1 MTKAAFSLPF
11 SGDEQAAASL
21 PRIVNPTYRETAMHN
36 TRKLWTWL
44 AVICVLS
51 FTALGWV
58 GTEIYLNAPPIPKS
72 VVSAKGDVLF
82 SEGQVDRGQEAW
94 RAAGGQQLGTV
105 WGHGSYLAPDWS
117 ADWLHR
123 EAVALREI
131 WAKRD
136 FGTAYKDLQ
145 PGQRAQLDVNL
156 KEEMR
161 RNTYDASNGSI
172 TLSPERAEAVKQVAG
187 HYAGLFGNEAS
198 LDALRA
204 QYAMKSGSLHD
215 PVDREALTA
224 FFFWSAWSATTD
236 RPGQA
241 DLSYTSNW
249 PHEPLVGNT
258 PTANTG
264 IWSVASVILM
274 IGAIGGMIFFH
285 SSRKE
290 EDDPAAP
297 KADPLFNLKP
307 TPSML
312 ATRKYFYVV
321 IALIL
326 AQVGMGVITAH
337 YAVEGQSFFGIPLGE
352 ILPYTVS
359 RTIHT
364 QFAVLWIAT
373 AWLATGLYIA
383 PAISGVE
390 PKFQKFGV
398 NFLFY
403 ALLLI
408 VAGSTLTGWL
418 GTLQNIGNSFS
429 FWVGNQGLEFTSMG
443 RVWQILLFVGLI
455 LWVTLL
461 GRGLWP
467 ALKKPSESRGVLAM
481 VFLSAVCI
489 GGFYATS
496 LTWGRHTHYSMI
508 EYWRWWLV
516 HLWVEGFFEV
526 FATAVIA
533 LLFTRLGLIRAATAN
548 SAIVLE
554 TIVFLFGGILGT
566 LHHLYFTGTPT
577 SVIAIGAMFSALE
590 VVPLTMIGV
599 EAYRNYRR
607 AQAAPWV
614 SAYKWAIFSFIA
626 VGFWNL
632 VGAGLLGFSINTP
645 IALYYM
651 QGMNMTAAH
660 GHAALFGVYG
670 MLGIGLM
677 LFCLRGLVNRFA
689 WSDKLLAVMFWS
701 VNIGLAMMVFIS
713 LVPAGLYQA
722 WASIT
727 HGVWFARSPE
737 FVHSFLME
745 LFVWLRVPGDI
756 VFAIGVAALAL
767 FALRLLSGGKATAS
781 QGAGEAT
788 TLRSVTPGV

>member
-1 MTKAAFSLPF
+1 
-11 SGDEQAAASL
+11 
-21 PRIVNPTYRETAMHN
+21 MHA

-44 AVICVLS
+44 AVICVIS
-51 FTALGWV
+51 FAILGWV
-58 GTEIYLNAPPIPKS
+58 GTEIYVNAPPIPKQVIS
-72 VVSAKGDVLF
+72 SKGEIVF
-82 SEGQVDRGQEAW
+82 SEGQVQRGQEAW
-94 RAAGGQQLGTV
+94 LSAGGQQLGTV

-123 EAVALREI
+123 EAVALLEL
-131 WAKRD
+131 WAQRD
-136 FGTAYKDLQ
+136 FGAHFHDLQ
-145 PGQRAQLDVNL
+145 LSQQAQLNGKL
-156 KEEMR
+156 KQEMR
-161 RNTYDASNGSI
+161 RNSYDASTGAI
-172 TLSPERAEAVKQVAG
+172 ALSPERAQVVRQVAD
-187 HYAGLFGNEAS
+187 HYAGLFGDEAS
-198 LDALRA
+198 LNSLRE
-204 QYAMKSGSLHD
+204 QYAMRPGSLRD
-215 PVDREALTA
+215 SLDRQALSA

-236 RPGQA
+236 RPGKEG
-241 DLSYTSNW
+241 LSYTSNW

-264 IWSVASVILM
+264 IWSIASIILM
-274 IGAIGGMIFFH
+274 LGAIAGMIFYH
-285 SSRKE
+285 STHKE
-290 EDDPAAP
+290 EDDPAPP
-297 KADPLFNLKP
+297 KNDPLFSLKP
-307 TPSML
+307 TPSMQ
-312 ATRKYFYVV
+312 ATRKYFFVV

-326 AQVGMGVITAH
+326 AQIGMGVITAH
-337 YAVEGQSFFGIPLGE
+337 YAVEGQSFFGIPLAQ
-352 ILPYTVS
+352 ILPFTVS

-390 PKFQKFGV
+390 PRFQKLGV
-398 NFLFY
+398 NVLFY
-403 ALLLI
+403 ALLFI
-408 VAGSTLTGWL
+408 VAGSTATGWI
-418 GTLQNIGNSFS
+418 GSLQNPGNEFS
-429 FWVGNQGLEFTSMG
+429 FWIGNQGLEFTSMG
-443 RVWQILLFVGLI
+443 RVWQILLFIGL
-455 LWVTLL
+455 LVWVTLL
-461 GRGLWP
+461 GRGLMP
-467 ALKKPSESRGVLAM
+467 ALKKPSESRGLIAM
-481 VFLSAVCI
+481 VFLSALCI

-590 VVPLTMIGV
+590 VVPLAMLGV
-599 EAYRNYRR
+599 EAYKNYQRSK
-607 AQAAPWV
+607 AAEWV
-614 SAYKWAIFSFIA
+614 AAYKWPILCFIA
-626 VGFWNL
+626 VGFWNVL
-632 VGAGLLGFSINTP
+632 GAGLLGFSINTP

-677 LFCLRGLVNRFA
+677 LFCLRGLTHRFA

-701 VNIGLAMMVFIS
+701 MNIGLAMMVFMS
-713 LVPAGLYQA
+713 LVPAGIAQA

-727 HGVWFARSPE
+727 HGVWFARSPG
-737 FVHSFLME
+737 FVHSQLME
-745 LFVWLRVPGDI
+745 LFVWMRVPGDI
-756 VFAIGVAALAL
+756 VFAFGSLALAL
-767 FALRLLSGGKATAS
+767 FAFRLLTSRAKGGVSGAQEETPEYQANPVKPIKA
-781 QGAGEAT
+781 
-788 TLRSVTPGV
+788 